1 MKIKIFI
8 IFLLLLMINP
18 CGYNPIYYKENNT
31 FKISKLEI
39 NGIGKI
45 NNKINSSLKN
55 FQNLTKYQREFELN
69 LLTEKETNIASK
81 DAKGDI
87 KTFDLK
93 ISVKLIV
100 KEDDVILKTKNFQKN
115 YIYNSI
121 NNKFDQSKNE
131 KILMENLTEKIIEEI
146 ILFLYSV

>member
-8 IFLLLLMINP
+8 IFLLLLMINS

-69 LLTEKETNIASK
+69 LLTQKETNIASK